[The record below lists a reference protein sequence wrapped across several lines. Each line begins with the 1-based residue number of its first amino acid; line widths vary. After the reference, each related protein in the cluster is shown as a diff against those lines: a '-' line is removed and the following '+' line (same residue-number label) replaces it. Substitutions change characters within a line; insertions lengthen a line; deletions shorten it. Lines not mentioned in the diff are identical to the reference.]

1 METSDWID
9 IPHSN
14 QCWRKGRNCNF
25 MGSNWFNSL

>member
-9 IPHSN
+9 IPHSD
-14 QCWRKGRNCNF
+14 QCWRKGRNCKC